1 MTSLWA
7 LWDQPEAPT
16 KFNVFGSLK
25 CVIVGAGSFNFCA
38 TEQLCGLR
46 KSYCEEAKE
55 QRLKTCKSFSLMP
68 FKLWHPSLSNSQQ
81 VKSCWKDGTVRAW
94 DQGLASAGTQQRSIG
109 QTMQQ
114 VDVSDSRGGSS
125 WPHDLRL
132 IWRYLPR
139 SIALSFTGANFQ
151 LSSSCGLRFGPGKGK
166 STVWFLVGETVQV
179 CSFVPILIVVLSLT
193 STGYRQTCY
202 LLPSF
207 PYSAMLISSFTT
219 SLLFRT
225 QAVSMSAS
233 QEHTKHAIHPY

>member
-1 MTSLWA
+1 MTCLAWILCVTVSSRHCVSSHSQCMTSHRA
-7 LWDQPEAPT
+7 LWDQPDAPT

-38 TEQLCGLR
+38 AEQLCGLR

-68 FKLWHPSLSNSQQ
+68 FKLWHPSLSNSHQ

-125 WPHDLRL
+125 CPHGLRL
-132 IWRYLPR
+132 I
-139 SIALSFTGANFQ
+139 
-151 LSSSCGLRFGPGKGK
+151 
-166 STVWFLVGETVQV
+166 
-179 CSFVPILIVVLSLT
+179 
-193 STGYRQTCY
+193 
-202 LLPSF
+202 
-207 PYSAMLISSFTT
+207 
-219 SLLFRT
+219 
-225 QAVSMSAS
+225 
-233 QEHTKHAIHPY
+233 